1 MPCFSAA
8 STAGHRSGMPRDTS
22 HRQPV
27 RARASS
33 SCASLLGRPR
43 RHIAATA
50 LAASGLTRIISRTAR
65 ITACSAC
72 LAPIAPS
79 PPAAC
84 PESAAILRPGPAHPP
99 EQQISLPPKRPITGP
114 IRRRSI
120 SQRQAP
126 GSHRPP
132 ALRMIER
139 QVRRDSAWPPCRR
152 VCQTRPGI
160 LAGGRNRLQRC
171 CQGSRVSRRK
181 PRQQYLIVR

>member
-84 PESAAILRPGPAHPP
+84 PESAAILRPGPAPP
-99 EQQISLPPKRPITGP
+99 AGTADQSPAGGARITGP

-120 SQRQAP
+120 SQTAAGAP
-126 GSHRPP
+126 TSPLPFDR
-132 ALRMIER
+132 RR
-139 QVRRDSAWPPCRR
+139 VRRTAHGHHAAECAELDWADAR
-152 VCQTRPGI
+152 GN
-160 LAGGRNRLQRC
+160 GY
-171 CQGSRVSRRK
+171 SRRHAARSRARR
-181 PRQQYLIVR
+181 PLLRRSASA